1 MNEEY
6 YVGLVTSFLSLISC
20 IAIVLII
27 ALVKDMW
34 KHNYRLIMYLALS
47 NTITSVAFMIPYQ
60 SSTSRACTAQG
71 YLNNFGQLSSVLW
84 TGCIMLSLY
93 RLIVFEESE
102 NPKLELLYAV
112 IAWIIPSGISFISIN
127 DYEPA
132 GGWCWISDHEN
143 NKWLLILGEFYG
155 PYFGVLI
162 YDIFVCYK
170 IKKYLGKCK
179 DELNL
184 RQAKRA
190 VFRRFVFYPITLIIC
205 YLPVIVH
212 RFIIAFRKNYKY
224 NTFLNIFG
232 IFGNCIYGFA
242 CAVIF
247 GSTKYVRGKLTEMCC
262 KAYII
267 DDSSLISS
275 DGLILT

>member
-1 MNEEY
+1 
-6 YVGLVTSFLSLISC
+6 
-20 IAIVLII
+20 
-27 ALVKDMW
+27 MW
-34 KHNYRLIMYLALS
+34 KHNYRLIMYLAIS
-47 NTITSVAFMIPYQ
+47 NIITSVAFMIPYQ
-60 SSTSRACTAQG
+60 SKPSVMCTAQG

-93 RLIVFEESE
+93 RLIVLERSE
-102 NPKLELLYAV
+102 NLKLELLYIV

-127 DYEPA
+127 EYKPA
-132 GGWCWISDHEN
+132 GGWCWIKDKSGG
-143 NKWLLILGEFYG
+143 KLLYIIGEFYG
-155 PYFGVLI
+155 PYLAVLI

-170 IKKYLGKCK
+170 IKKYLKKCK
-179 DELNL
+179 DELDL
-184 RQAKRA
+184 RSAKRA
-190 VFRRFVFYPITLIIC
+190 AFRRFVFYPITLIIC
-205 YLPVIVH
+205 YLPVIIH
-212 RFIIAFRKNYKY
+212 RFCIAFGITCMSD
-224 NTFLNIFG
+224 TFLNIFG

-247 GSTKYVRGKLTEMCC
+247 GSTKYVRGKFTEMCC